1 MIKTRNTRKLY
12 EEEDLDK
19 IYNVVDKII
28 NSPKKFRDNF
38 DKLEEFINAV
48 GFIYI
53 DFDVA
58 GLSGGKSVLVGQLLQ
73 QRLQL
78 NGFAFELEGFAAFHT
93 HREDL
98 LDHSFQLLQLA
109 LADFQVFA
117 AFLRIIARIEVKEG
131 VVGSVGD
138 GHRGLEFMR
147 DVLIGLQEIL

>member
-1 MIKTRNTRKLY
+1 METVRV
-12 EEEDLDK
+12 EHQ
-19 IYNVVDKII
+19 
-28 NSPKKFRDNF
+28 
-38 DKLEEFINAV
+38 AA
-48 GFIYI
+48 IYI

-117 AFLRIIARIEVKEG
+117 AFLRIIARIEVEQG
-131 VVGSVGD
+131 VIGGVGH
-138 GHRGLEFMR
+138 GHRGLELMG
-147 DVLIGLQEIL
+147 DVVGEVALHFFQALLLEHGMDQEPEGECEDKE